1 MKWRVQMEVA
11 EPSGRTVED
20 AVDRALEQLGRR
32 KDQVDVEVI
41 RKGSKGFLG
50 LGGEEAIVRV
60 TAKKSG
66 SGRNNRRPTRRGR
79 QNNRRNGNSRDDQ
92 RSSNRGPQ
100 NGDSNSSNR
109 RNRQDRRQSNREDN
123 TREIIPVAESDETKI
138 PGALTENI
146 PLSSKAE
153 WDDEIDLFGSTLRD
167 LLNLLGF
174 TDTHITVRDPETAG
188 DGLGRVNQVFDIF
201 GEGESDPDNLAM
213 LIGRKGETL
222 QQLQYLT
229 NVLVSRKVEG
239 NSVYAVDVDGYRHR
253 RETSLTTMAKEIAE
267 EVRTT
272 GDVITLEPMPA
283 ALRRIV
289 HLALEDEDGVT
300 TQSIGKGRERQ
311 IEVMPE

>member
-1 MKWRVQMEVA
+1 MKWRLQMEVA
-11 EPSGRTVED
+11 ETSGRTVED
-20 AVDRALEQLGRR
+20 AVERALEQLGRR

-60 TAKKSG
+60 TAKRSG
-66 SGRNNRRPTRRGR
+66 SNRNRRPTRRGR
-79 QNNRRNGNSRDDQ
+79 QTNRRNGNTRSEQ
-92 RSSNRGPQ
+92 GSSNRG
-100 NGDSNSSNR
+100 NRNSEINP
-109 RNRQDRRQSNREDN
+109 NNKRQRKDRRQSNREEN
-123 TREIIPVAESDETKI
+123 AREIIPVTKSDEIKI
-138 PGALTENI
+138 PGAPTENI
-146 PLSSKAE
+146 PVSSKAE

-174 TDTHITVRDPETAG
+174 ADTHITVRDPETAG

-201 GEGESDPDNLAM
+201 SEGESDPDNLAM

-239 NSVYAVDVDGYRHR
+239 NSVYAIDIDGYRHR
-253 RETSLTTMAKEIAE
+253 REASLTTMAKEIAE

-289 HLALEDEDGVT
+289 HLALEGEEGVT

>member
-11 EPSGRTVED
+11 ETSGRTVED

-60 TAKKSG
+60 TAKRSG
-66 SGRNNRRPTRRGR
+66 SGRNRRPTRRGR
-79 QNNRRNGNSRDDQ
+79 QNNRRNGNQ
-92 RSSNRGPQ
+92 RNGEAPSNRGPR
-100 NGDSNSSNR
+100 NSDSNSNNR
-109 RNRQDRRQSNREDN
+109 RHRQDRRQSNREDN
-123 TREIIPVAESDETKI
+123 TREIIPVAEADQTKI

-146 PLSSKAE
+146 PLASKGE

-174 TDTHITVRDPETAG
+174 TETNITVRDPETAG

-201 GEGESDPDNLAM
+201 SEGESDPDNLAM

-229 NVLVSRKVEG
+229 NVLVSRKVESD
-239 NSVYAVDVDGYRHR
+239 SVFAVDVDGYRHR
-253 RETSLTTMAKEIAE
+253 REANLTTMAKEIAE

>member
-1 MKWRVQMEVA
+1 MEVA
-11 EPSGRTVED
+11 ETSGRTVED
-20 AVDRALEQLGRR
+20 AVERALEQLGRR

-50 LGGEEAIVRV
+50 LGGEESIVRV
-60 TAKKSG
+60 TAKRSNDNP
-66 SGRNNRRPTRRGR
+66 RNRRPTRRGR
-79 QNNRRNGNSRDDQ
+79 QGNQRDENPRNDKG
-92 RSSNRGPQ
+92 SSNRGSK
-100 NGDSNSSNR
+100 GGESNSNNR
-109 RNRQDRRQSNREDN
+109 KPRQSKREDS
-123 TREIIPVAESDETKI
+123 TREIIPVAKSDETKI

-201 GEGESDPDNLAM
+201 SEGETDPDNLAM

-229 NVLVSRKVEG
+229 NVLVSRKIEG

-253 RETSLTTMAKEIAE
+253 REASLTTMAKEIAE

-289 HLALEDEDGVT
+289 HLALEGEEGVT

>member
-1 MKWRVQMEVA
+1 MEVA
-11 EPSGRTVED
+11 ETSGRTVED
-20 AVDRALEQLGRR
+20 AVERALEQLGRR

-50 LGGEEAIVRV
+50 LGGEESIVRV
-60 TAKKSG
+60 TAKRSNDNP
-66 SGRNNRRPTRRGR
+66 RNRRPTRRGR
-79 QNNRRNGNSRDDQ
+79 QGNQRDENPRNDKG
-92 RSSNRGPQ
+92 SSNRGSK
-100 NGDSNSSNR
+100 GGESNSNNR
-109 RNRQDRRQSNREDN
+109 KPRQSKREDS
-123 TREIIPVAESDETKI
+123 TREIIPVAKSDETKI
-138 PGALTENI
+138 PNALTENI

-201 GEGESDPDNLAM
+201 SEGETDPDNLAM

-229 NVLVSRKVEG
+229 NVLVSRKIEG

-253 RETSLTTMAKEIAE
+253 REASLTTMAKEIAE

-289 HLALEDEDGVT
+289 HLALEGEEGVT

>member
-1 MKWRVQMEVA
+1 
-11 EPSGRTVED
+11 
-20 AVDRALEQLGRR
+20 
-32 KDQVDVEVI
+32 VI

-50 LGGEEAIVRV
+50 LGGEESIVRV
-60 TAKKSG
+60 TAKRSNDNPG
-66 SGRNNRRPTRRGR
+66 NRRPTRRGQ
-79 QNNRRNGNSRDDQ
+79 QNNPRNNQG
-92 RSSNRGPQ
+92 SSNRGSR
-100 NGDSNSSNR
+100 GGASNSNNR
-109 RNRQDRRQSNREDN
+109 KPRQPKREDS
-123 TREIIPVAESDETKI
+123 TREIIPVEKSDETKI

-153 WDDEIDLFGSTLRD
+153 WADEIDLFGSTLRD

-201 GEGESDPDNLAM
+201 SEGEADPDNLAM

-239 NSVYAVDVDGYRHR
+239 NSVYAVDIDGYRHR

-289 HLALEDEDGVT
+289 HLALEDEAGVT